1 MAPQSRV
8 KHSTTEPLRSLY
20 IRFIKQIKSA
30 ILFLSSILEKR
41 NKIWYQ
47 DVPYNITSVHTLC
60 FVHLQ
65 RSYRH
70 LKFGSGLKDIRVAN
84 MAW

>member
-1 MAPQSRV
+1 MCLAQGHNAMMLVRLEPAAPQSRV

-47 DVPYNITSVHTLC
+47 DVPYNI
-60 FVHLQ
+60 
-65 RSYRH
+65 
-70 LKFGSGLKDIRVAN
+70 I
-84 MAW
+84 